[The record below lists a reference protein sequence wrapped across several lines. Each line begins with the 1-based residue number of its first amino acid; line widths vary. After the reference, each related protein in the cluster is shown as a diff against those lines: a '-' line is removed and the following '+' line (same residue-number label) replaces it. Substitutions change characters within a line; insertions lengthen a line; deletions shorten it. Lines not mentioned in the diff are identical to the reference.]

1 MTSTRFDVLGIG
13 NAIVDVI
20 ARAEE
25 DFLLAQGMRKGG
37 MMLIDEARAHAIY
50 DSMGPAVE
58 TSGGSAA
65 NTIVGLASF
74 GARTAFV
81 GKIKADGLGR
91 AFSHDIRAAG
101 VSFTTAP
108 ATDGPSTGRCYVL
121 VTPDGERTMNTYLGA
136 AQELHPGDIDA
147 AAIAASAVV
156 YLEGYLWDPKNAK
169 DAFLKAAKIAHDI
182 RAAGVAFATPAAS
195 NGPST
200 GRCYVLVTPD
210 GERTM
215 NTYLGAAQNLSP
227 SDIDADT
234 VAASAILYL
243 EGYLWDPKD
252 AKDAFVKAAKIAHE
266 AERKVALSLS
276 DAFCVDR
283 WRAEFLHLMRSHTVD
298 LIFANEGELHSLY
311 QTADFDSAVNALR
324 ADVTTAVVTRSE
336 KGCLVIGPDGIE
348 AVSAFPVERVVDTT
362 GAGDLF
368 AAGFLSGVA
377 RGADDRTCG
386 RLGALAAAEVIQHLG
401 ARPERSLRDLA
412 GENGLG

>member
-1 MTSTRFDVLGIG
+1 MPSTKYDVLGIG

-20 ARAEE
+20 ARTEE
-25 DFLLAQGMRKGG
+25 DFLLKQGMHKGT
-37 MMLIDEARAHAIY
+37 MALIDEPRAQTIY
-50 DSMGPAVE
+50 DAMGPAIE

-65 NTIVGLASF
+65 NTIVGLSSL
-74 GARTAFV
+74 GSRSAFI
-81 GKIKADGLGR
+81 GKVKDDVLGR

-101 VSFTTAP
+101 VAFTTPP
-108 ATDGPSTGRCYVL
+108 AAAGPSTARCYVL

-136 AQELHPGDIDA
+136 AQDLHPADIDA
-147 AAIAASAVV
+147 DLVAASAIL

-169 DAFLKAAKIAHDI
+169 DAFLKAAA
-182 RAAGVAFATPAAS
+182 
-195 NGPST
+195 
-200 GRCYVLVTPD
+200 
-210 GERTM
+210 
-215 NTYLGAAQNLSP
+215 
-227 SDIDADT
+227 
-234 VAASAILYL
+234 
-243 EGYLWDPKD
+243 
-252 AKDAFVKAAKIAHE
+252 IAHE
-266 AERKVALSLS
+266 AERTVALTLS

-283 WRAEFLHLMRSHTVD
+283 WRAEFLQLMRSHTVD

-311 QTADFDSAVNALR
+311 QTSDFDSAVNALR

-368 AAGFLSGVA
+368 AAGFLSGLA

-401 ARPERSLRDLA
+401 ARPEASLKDLA
-412 GENGLG
+412 AENGLLD